1 MKRILSLLF
10 IISLCFTSVPFASTA
25 LAKDTVVYV
34 SPSGSDSAVGT
45 RTAPFATFNAAF
57 KALDNGGTVV
67 VTGRLDSTKT
77 VLNAAVTALCKNT
90 SPIIITGKDPY
101 DGKIYK
107 NASVPLNSP
116 RLYGEL
122 KLEYVNIIPTRNYA
136 FFNTY
141 GNRLIFGEGITHS
154 EYSLYVHGGSY
165 GNTTVS
171 SSYIEVNSG
180 SVNAVYMGG
189 AYATSTANGIYGNTE
204 LVINGGSVT
213 NLYIGF
219 DKSGNGISPATIDGN
234 VILRHN
240 GGIIN
245 NIEGRLINN
254 DTVNG
259 YIAIITKGGLSAHM
273 ELPNARDGIYVVT
286 VGNNG
291 SVKETEKAGVF
302 ELIPNEGYNA
312 YVDGIKAASGKV
324 TLPEGESSVKFFRDT
339 LPTDSEKALMD
350 GITDALFMPEEYAT
364 RNDALI
370 ASSRAADIKTE
381 NISDIYSVLSEKD
394 AIPKNWDGKTDEN
407 ITRGELIY
415 ILITLFDAPS
425 HSKKLFNFSDVG
437 EEHIYYEEI
446 TKAAMAGKIY
456 GRAGESFCPDEYIT
470 RAQMAHILSDFFS
483 RKAKIGAKTHFS
495 DVANDDAS
503 AVISVSCDRTS
514 GKWDFS
520 TDEYILPETKST
532 ESYVKALY
540 EQSSDLSPDAIS
552 RASDTIALAVR
563 ENILSTPNT
572 RDIYDFGLL
581 GIEKIYYVSE
591 KNGSDT
597 NNGLSEKTPFKT
609 LSMLRGK
616 IQRNKNVAVLF
627 ERGGVYRTGAGA
639 SPLHLGGSENVVLGS
654 YGEGNKPIIMQSR
667 KNYKNATW
675 VEVMPN
681 VYRLEEKLR
690 NVGVIAFDHDITDY
704 SDGTFEETFG
714 EIENIDTQGFTG
726 ISDLNT
732 DLQFYCE
739 MEPVSTT
746 EVTEEVIDGVTVKTT
761 VYTDT
766 YDRNTD
772 GYLYLYSDKGNP
784 SERFSSIEIGECYD
798 LVDGAAHGCIIDNL
812 SFKFTG
818 AHAIGLAT
826 SEALTVKNCV
836 FSWLGGSVLW
846 ETERITTTVE
856 RSDGTPATVTEK
868 LVEATGYG
876 NAVEIFGGCDGFY
889 VCDNWIYQIFDDGI
903 TNQYHNLDDC
913 IQKDMRYLGNLLEYV
928 YHDFS
933 NCNFS
938 ESIIYEDDF
947 PTEGEGAYTDYT
959 ADLVVAYN
967 ICRMAGYGWGGPV
980 KNRVNNGQMYR
991 SAGLGANKDMQVD
1004 YNIFDS
1010 SGGYIIYTSPN
1021 ANETYDKNIY
1031 IQTDGTRLIGRMQVG
1046 NFPFTENA
1054 YNDIVYHV
1062 NDTNAVA
1069 VIVDKDRIKNCRKAE
1084 DGGLLFEGVQIRTE
1098 GKMALRFIFSAEKSE
1113 LSRLMVSSP
1122 YSYSDTDMGFGCAV
1136 IPTQLISEGE
1146 LKKNSINVID
1156 GAIKRAKIVPA
1167 VKIFSEDDTK
1177 IYFTVCITDISKARY
1192 TEAFTAVPYITYDE
1206 NGATVTVYGK
1216 AQSTSLYDVARLI
1229 YNDETADNKAKE
1241 FVYNNILSVCDT
1253 IESDQ
1258 E

>member
-1 MKRILSLLF
+1 MKKILSLLF
-10 IISLCFTSVPFASTA
+10 IISILLTSIPLTSAVY
-25 LAKDTVVYV
+25 AKDTVVYV
-34 SPSGSDSAVGT
+34 SPSGSDGYAGT
-45 RTAPFATFNAAF
+45 KNAPFATFNAAF

-67 VTGRLDSTKT
+67 VTGKLDSAKT
-77 VLNAAVTALCKNT
+77 VLNASVTALCKNT
-90 SPIIITGKDPY
+90 APIIITGKDPY
-101 DGKIYK
+101 DDKIYE

-141 GNRLIFGEGITHS
+141 GNRLIFGEGVTHS
-154 EYSLYVHGGSY
+154 DYSLYVHGGSY

-180 SVNAVYMGG
+180 SVGTVYMGG
-189 AYATSTANGIYGNTE
+189 AFAVSTSNGIFGNTE

-234 VILRHN
+234 VIIRHN

-245 NIEGRLINN
+245 KIEGRLLNN

-259 YIAIITKGGLSAHM
+259 YIAILTKGGLSANM
-273 ELPNARDGIYVVT
+273 ELPDARDGVYIVT
-286 VGNNG
+286 VGDNG
-291 SVKETEKAGVF
+291 SVKETEKAGIF
-302 ELIPNEGYNA
+302 EIIPNEDYNA
-312 YVDGIKAASGKV
+312 YVDGRRVPSGMV
-324 TLPEGESSVKFFRDT
+324 TLHDGESTVRFFRDT
-339 LPTDSEKALMD
+339 LPTDCENALMD
-350 GITDALFMPEEYAT
+350 GKTQTRFMPEEYAT
-364 RNDALI
+364 RKDALI
-370 ASSRAADIKTE
+370 ASSRAADLITDDI
-381 NISDIYSVLSEKD
+381 NQIYSFLSERS
-394 AIPKNWDGKTDEN
+394 AIPESWGGKTDGN

-415 ILITLFDAPS
+415 ILVTTFDSPS
-425 HSKKLFNFSDVG
+425 HSKKLFNFSDVRS
-437 EEHIYYEEI
+437 EHIYYEEI
-446 TKAAMAGKIY
+446 TKAAMAGKIS
-456 GRAGESFCPDEYIT
+456 GRAGDSFFPDEYIT

-483 RKAKIGAKTHFS
+483 RKAKEGSKTQFS
-495 DVANDDAS
+495 DVEDADVS
-503 AVISVSCDRTS
+503 AVISVSCDRES
-514 GKWDFS
+514 GKWDFAS
-520 TDEYILPETKST
+520 TEYILPESTST
-532 ESYVKALY
+532 EDYVKALY
-540 EQSSDLSPDAIS
+540 EQSSVLSPDAIS
-552 RASDTIALAVR
+552 RASDSIALAVR
-563 ENILSTPNT
+563 KNILSTPNT
-572 RDIYDFGLL
+572 RDIYDFGQL

-591 KNGSDT
+591 KNGSDL
-597 NNGLSEKTPFKT
+597 NDGLSEKTPFKT
-609 LSMLRGK
+609 PAMLRGR
-616 IQRNKNVAVLF
+616 IQKNKNVAVLF
-627 ERGGVYRTGAGA
+627 ERGGVYRTGEGT
-639 SPLHLGGSENVVLGS
+639 SPLYLGGSENIVLGS
-654 YGEGNKPIIMQSR
+654 YGEGAKPIIMQSR
-667 KNYKNATW
+667 KNYKYANW

-690 NVGVIAFDHDITDY
+690 NVGIIAFDHDITDY
-704 SDGTFEETFG
+704 SDGTFEESVG

-726 ISDLNT
+726 ISDLDT

-739 MEPVSTT
+739 MEAISNTSVY
-746 EVTEEVIDGVTVKTT
+746 EEDIDGVHVKTT
-761 VYTDT
+761 VSIDT
-766 YDRNTD
+766 YNRNTD

-826 SEALTVKNCV
+826 SEDLTVKNCV

-846 ETERITTTVE
+846 ETEKTVTKVE
-856 RSDGTPATVTEK
+856 KSDGTKSVTETFK
-868 LVEATGYG
+868 EATGYG

-947 PTEGEGAYTDYT
+947 PTEGDGAYTDYT

-991 SAGLGANKDMQVD
+991 SAGLGANKDMHVD

-1010 SGGYIIYTSPN
+1010 SGGYLIYTSPN

-1046 NFPFTENA
+1046 NFPYTENA

-1069 VIVDKDRIKNCRKAE
+1069 VIVDKDRIKNCRKVA
-1084 DGGLLFEGVQIRTE
+1084 DGGLSFEGVQIRTD

-1113 LSRLMVSSP
+1113 LARLLVPSP
-1122 YSYSDTDMGFGCAV
+1122 DSYTDTDMGFGCAV
-1136 IPTQLISEGE
+1136 MPARLLEEGA
-1146 LKKNSINVID
+1146 LQKNSINVTD
-1156 GAIKRAKIVPA
+1156 DTVKRAKTVPA
-1167 VKIFSEDDTK
+1167 VKLFFEDDK
-1177 IYFTVCITDISKARY
+1177 RLYFTVCITDITKERY
-1192 TEAFTAVPYITYDE
+1192 GEEFAAVPYITYDE

-1216 AQSTSLYDVARLI
+1216 SKSSSLYDVAKLV
-1229 YNDETADNKAKE
+1229 YNDENADEAQKE
-1241 FVYNNILSVCDT
+1241 YVYNNIISVYDS
-1253 IESDQ
+1253 EK
-1258 E
+1258 